1 MPYLLAVSSRR
12 NCYPQ
17 SPVIIQPSIIQ
28 MPVRFTMKIAVFSD
42 FITFLE
48 MKKILSAFIQQCR
61 ADPRKVFL
69 LDGIGA
75 LATALLLLALVAPLE
90 GFFKMPATMVYKLSI
105 LAVAFASYSLCC
117 WYVNPKQWKRYLAII
132 ALANLLYC
140 LLTLALVL
148 YHWHTIS
155 VWGIAYFLG
164 EVMVI
169 VLLVAI
175 ETRVLQR
182 GKPVH

>member
-1 MPYLLAVSSRR
+1 M
-12 NCYPQ
+12 
-17 SPVIIQPSIIQ
+17 
-28 MPVRFTMKIAVFSD
+28 
-42 FITFLE
+42 
-48 MKKILSAFIQQCR
+48 QQGR
-61 ADPRKVFL
+61 ADPGKVFL

-90 GFFKMPATMVYKLSI
+90 GFFKMPANIVYKLAI
-105 LAVAFASYSLCC
+105 FAAAFASYSLCC
-117 WYVNPKQWKRYLAII
+117 WYVNPKQWKIYLAIV
-132 ALANLLYC
+132 ASANLLYC

-164 EVMVI
+164 EMMVI

-175 ETRVLQR
+175 ETRILHST
-182 GKPVH
+182 KPVHRGLTNPMPPLSASVRYRPPQDAAAPCLPQVGR